1 MGIFYI
7 KTLNNQKRGTK
18 KQMRSMMTNRMNAI
32 QKPAACGFT
41 FVRFF
46 AAPAG
51 QPAIAEG
58 IDDYKDQGTNWDI
71 RDHSRYRRT

>member
-1 MGIFYI
+1 
-7 KTLNNQKRGTK
+7 
-18 KQMRSMMTNRMNAI
+18 MTNRMNGI
-32 QKPAACGFT
+32 QKPAACGSL

-51 QPAIAEG
+51 QPTIAEG

-71 RDHSRYRRT
+71 LDHSRYRRT